1 MQQKQEVCVHGR
13 RLGSHVNPIYSLRSR
28 QHQKGLQNKHTCHS
42 YKRRSLINQPS
53 DQHLS
58 STPCVQAAS
67 GTKATSTLPLL

>member
-1 MQQKQEVCVHGR
+1 MGEMQQKQEVCVHGR

-28 QHQKGLQNKHTCHS
+28 QHQKHTCHS
-42 YKRRSLINQPS
+42 YKRRSLINQPG

-58 STPCVQAAS
+58 STPCVQGAS